1 MGYCRAQAAD
11 RNGANA
17 MRALFAL
24 ALLIL
29 AGCAYVHPA
38 DGPGAATAPEI
49 PANTSHP
56 TMGGSLGG

>member
-1 MGYCRAQAAD
+1 
-11 RNGANA
+11 